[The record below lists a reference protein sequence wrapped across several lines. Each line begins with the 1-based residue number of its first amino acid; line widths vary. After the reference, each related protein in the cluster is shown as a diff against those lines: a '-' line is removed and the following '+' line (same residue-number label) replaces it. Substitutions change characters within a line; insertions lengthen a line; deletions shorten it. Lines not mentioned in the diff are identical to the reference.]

1 MKRKIDPY
9 IKYLLIENVAY
20 IVIAIILLF
29 GIFIIPSL
37 LIGSYTKNAE
47 NIYRLEEE
55 IKISNSKKKALAFI
69 SDSKLQDIDEYY
81 NVVSTIIPESENY
94 FSIIYSL
101 NKLSQLTNFNITSY
115 SINLKESTK
124 NKISI
129 EVTGVGNQNEFL
141 EFLKEYNFGGGRL
154 ITAETISLNQ
164 REFSGITLKLNFYNK
179 KASLAQQRSAD
190 YQQILREIDQI
201 KEKVRF
207 TILDDTATDLTSE
220 DVDSNYPTKTN
231 PF

>member
-9 IKYLLIENVAY
+9 IKYLLIENIAY
-20 IVIAIILLF
+20 IAIAIVLL
-29 GIFIIPSL
+29 ICVFIIPTL

-47 NIYRLEEE
+47 NIYKLEEE
-55 IKISNSKKKALAFI
+55 IKISNSKKNALAFI

-101 NKLSQLTNFNITSY
+101 NRLSQLTNFNITSY
-115 SINLKESTK
+115 SINLQGSTK
-124 NKISI
+124 DKISI
-129 EVTGVGNQNEFL
+129 LVTGVGNQNEFL

-164 REFSGITLKLNFYNK
+164 QEFSGITLKLNFYNK
-179 KASLAQQRSAD
+179 KASLTQQGNVD
-190 YQQILREIDQI
+190 YQQILSEIDQI

-207 TILDDTATDLTSE
+207 TILDDTATDVISEEADTSY
-220 DVDSNYPTKTN
+220 STKTN